1 MMNTTLLSSDLRNRL
16 ILSVVALLI
25 LVGVAGYFLVKE
37 SQNQIIEQQA
47 LTVAEIVV
55 KHASAVRS
63 VYSEDVVNKLKKD
76 GTGSAN
82 INFHAIPG
90 TVPLPAQFTRSISS
104 KAAADSDGLYK
115 YRLIS
120 KCNIAK
126 GQGLN
131 TEFLKSAW
139 DKLEKQNLKNPTKPI
154 EWQSSHKIDSSNGK
168 QTLLYMKAD
177 PAVSESC
184 VACHNAYE
192 LTEEIKQRRIE
203 QGITSGKQWEKHQLM
218 GAFFV
223 EIPLSGI
230 QSAAIK
236 KSTEFVIWILLI
248 LTAGLILMAYCLVG
262 DVAKVNDKSKKLF
275 WQARHDALTKLPN
288 RFHFEEKTAELIK
301 DSKATGNLHFMCY
314 LDLDRFKVVNDSC
327 GHAAGDELL
336 CQIASELALSI
347 KKTDMLARLGG
358 DEFGVLLEN
367 CSITRAEAVSKALCK
382 QVKNYHYVFQ
392 DKAFDMGVSI
402 GLVEISA
409 KTESTEEVFS
419 QADIACYAA
428 KDSGRNR
435 VQLYQENDLD
445 IATRSSEMSWV
456 SRILRALDEKR
467 LVIFAQ
473 KISSVSKESQH
484 SHFEILVRLMDSSG
498 KIVPPNEFLPAAERY
513 DLMKKIDTY
522 VIEQALDALNKKCFK
537 GLGKTD
543 FISINL
549 SGQSLSDKT
558 FLDSVNEL
566 LDKYEVD
573 PRQICFEITE
583 TSAIKNPT
591 LVRRFMYTLKARGV
605 RFALDD
611 FGTGLSSLTY
621 LKQFP
626 VDYLKIDGSFV
637 RDIINNSVDR
647 KLVSAINQ
655 LAHTMNIKTIAEYVE
670 TPEILALL
678 DEMDVDY
685 AQGFFIEKPEAVE
698 EPAI

>member
-1 MMNTTLLSSDLRNRL
+1 M
-16 ILSVVALLI
+16 SVGALLI
-25 LVGVAGYFLVKE
+25 LVGVAGFFLVKE
-37 SQNQIIEQQA
+37 SKNEIIQQQA
-47 LTVAEIVV
+47 LTVAEIVAR
-55 KHASAVRS
+55 HASAVRS

-76 GTGSAN
+76 GTGSAD
-82 INFHAIPG
+82 INFHETAG
-90 TVPLPAQFTRSISS
+90 NVPLPAQFTRSISS
-104 KAAADSDGLYK
+104 KAFDDSDGLYK

-120 KCNIAK
+120 KWNIAK
-126 GQGLN
+126 GQGLT

-139 DKLEKQNLKNPTKPI
+139 DKLEQQNLKKPSKPI
-154 EWQSSHKIDSSNGK
+154 EWQSSHEILNLKGK

-192 LTEEIKQRRIE
+192 LTEEIKQRRVE
-203 QGITSGKQWEKHQLM
+203 QGIAPGKQWEKHQLM

-230 QSAAIK
+230 QSAAVK
-236 KSTEFVIWILLI
+236 KSTESVVWILLI
-248 LTAGLILMAYCLVG
+248 LTAGLILMAYFLVG
-262 DVAKVNDKSKKLF
+262 DVAKVNEKSKKLF
-275 WQARHDALTKLPN
+275 WQARHDALTNLPN
-288 RFHFEEKTAELIK
+288 RFHFEEKTAELIE
-301 DSKATGNLHFMCY
+301 DARETGHTHFMCY

-336 CQIASELALSI
+336 SQIAKELALSL
-347 KKTDMLARLGG
+347 KKTDTLARLGG

-367 CSITRAEAVSKALCK
+367 SSITRAETISKSLCK
-382 QVKNYHYVFQ
+382 HVKNYHYVFK
-392 DKAFDMGVSI
+392 DKAFDIGVSI

-409 KTESTEEVFS
+409 RTKSVEEVFS

-435 VQLYQENDLD
+435 VQLYREHDSD
-445 IATRSSEMSWV
+445 IATRSSEISWV
-456 SRILRALDEKR
+456 SRILIALEEKR

-473 KISSVSKESQH
+473 KISSVSKESKH
-484 SHFEILVRLMDSSG
+484 SHFEILVRLMDSHG

-513 DLMKKIDTY
+513 DLMKKIDNY
-522 VIEQALDALNKKCFK
+522 VIEQALDALNKNCFK

-549 SGQSLSDKT
+549 SGQSLSDET
-558 FLDSVNEL
+558 FLDSVNKL

-573 PRQICFEITE
+573 PRKVCFEITE
-583 TSAIKNPT
+583 TSAIKNPR
-591 LVRRFMYTLKARGV
+591 LVRRFMYTLKSRGV

-685 AQGFFIEKPEAVE
+685 AQGFFIDKPEAVE
-698 EPAI
+698 EPTEELIEEPAI

>member
-1 MMNTTLLSSDLRNRL
+1 M
-16 ILSVVALLI
+16 IIAVGALLI

-37 SQNQIIEQQA
+37 SKNQIIEQQA

-55 KHASAVRS
+55 RHASAVRS

-82 INFHAIPG
+82 INFHNIAG

-115 YRLIS
+115 YRLVS
-120 KCNIAK
+120 KWNIAK

-131 TEFLKSAW
+131 TAFLRSAW
-139 DKLEKQNLKNPTKPI
+139 EQLEKQNLYNPTQPI
-154 EWQSSHKIDSSNGK
+154 EWQSSHEIVNRNDK

-203 QGITSGKQWEKHQLM
+203 QGITPGKQWEKHQLM

-230 QSAAIK
+230 QSAAVK
-236 KSTEFVIWILLI
+236 KSTESIIWLLI
-248 LTAGLILMAYCLVG
+248 TLTAGLILMAYCLVG
-262 DVAKVNDKSKKLF
+262 DVAKVNEKSKKLF

-288 RFHFEEKTAELIK
+288 RFHFEEKTAELIEK
-301 DSKATGNLHFMCY
+301 TRGNDQTHFMCY

-336 CQIASELALSI
+336 CQIAAELALSL

-367 CSITRAEAVSKALCK
+367 CSVSRAETISQALRK
-382 QVKNYHYVFQ
+382 QVRNYHYVFK
-392 DKAFDMGVSI
+392 DKAFEMRVSI
-402 GLVEISA
+402 GLVQINN
-409 KTESTEEVFS
+409 KTKSVEEVFS

-435 VQLYQENDLD
+435 VQLYQENDSD

-467 LVIFAQ
+467 LVIFSQ
-473 KISSVSKESQH
+473 KISSVSNESKH
-484 SHFEILVRLMDSSG
+484 AHFEILVRLIDSRG
-498 KIVPPNEFLPAAERY
+498 KVVPPNEFLPAAERY

-537 GLGKTD
+537 GLGNTD

-549 SGQSLSDKT
+549 SGQSLSDKS
-558 FLDSVNEL
+558 FLESVNKL
-566 LDKYEVD
+566 LDDYEVD
-573 PRQICFEITE
+573 PSQICFEITE
-583 TSAIKNPT
+583 TTAIKNPT

-637 RDIINNSVDR
+637 RDIIDNAVDR

-670 TPEILALL
+670 TPEILGLL
-678 DEMDVDY
+678 DDMDVDY
-685 AQGFFIEKPEAVE
+685 AQGFYIN
-698 EPAI
+698 EPAAVVKPAI